1 MIYMYRIFSFMF
13 NNTNIFSQLFSNIL
27 LDSTI
32 NQVLSNDSGNQR
44 VQEVSY
50 NIELKDC
57 GEYYLI
63 KGYLPE
69 ISARDVRIDFQKN
82 IVTLTIRKNQTYYN
96 DRNTMTTSIQ
106 TSENFVKTF
115 PVDEIDKD
123 NIGAAFEK
131 DILLLTLPKKKYIDE
146 YNKDTA
152 MIVDVDNYTDE

>member
-1 MIYMYRIFSFMF
+1 MFRIFSFMF
-13 NNTNIFSQLFSNIL
+13 NNTNIFGELFSNIL

-32 NQVLSNDSGNQR
+32 NQMLSSNSDNQR

-57 GEYYLI
+57 GQYYLI

-82 IVTLTIRKNQTYYN
+82 MVTLTIRKNQACYN
-96 DRNTMTTSIQ
+96 DRNTITTAVQ

-131 DILLLTLPKKKYIDE
+131 NILLLTLPKKKYIDE

-152 MIVDVDNYTDE
+152 MIVDVDNYTEE